1 MTGRWGPPSLP
12 AVEEAE
18 RARAALVR
26 MLQDAHAGE
35 LAAAHAYRGHWRSLR
50 RRHPDQ
56 AAEILRIEAAEWHHR
71 NRVAEM
77 LDDLGEA
84 PRPRREALMGAIGAF
99 FGSLCWVAPWFGPM
113 YAAGR
118 LEAMNVGQY
127 ATARADATTLGL
139 IDWADDLEAMRVEE
153 LRHEVFFGD
162 MVRGHRLLPLAVR
175 VGGWSPPDA
184 ERPAAPASP
193 S

>member
-1 MTGRWGPPSLP
+1 MGGRRRVRTVEAVVTDDP
-12 AVEEAE
+12 ALVE
-18 RARAALVR
+18 ARRALVR

-35 LAAAHAYRGHWRSLR
+35 LAAAFAYRGHARSLR

-56 AAEILRIEAAEWHHR
+56 AHHVQVIEAAEWHHR
-71 NRVAEM
+71 NRVAEL

-84 PRPRREALMGAIGAF
+84 PRPGRELLMGTIGRF
-99 FGSLCWVAPWFGPM
+99 FGALCWISGWFGPM

-139 IDWADDLEAMRVEE
+139 AAMLPELEAMEVEE
-153 LRHEVFFGD
+153 QRHEDHFAD
-162 MVRGHRLLPLAVR
+162 LVRGHPLLPVAAFFL
-175 VGGWSPPDA
+175 GW
-184 ERPAAPASP
+184 RPT
-193 S
+193 

>member
-1 MTGRWGPPSLP
+1 
-12 AVEEAE
+12 VEADLVEA
-18 RARAALVR
+18 RRALVR

-35 LAAAHAYRGHWRSLR
+35 LAAAFAYRGHTRSLR

-56 AAEILRIEAAEWHHR
+56 AHAIQVIETAEWHHR
-71 NRVAEM
+71 NRVAEL

-84 PRPRREALMGAIGAF
+84 PRPGRELLMGTIGRF
-99 FGSLCWVAPWFGPM
+99 FGSLCWVGGWFGPM

-139 IDWADDLEAMRVEE
+139 AAMLPELEAMEAEE
-153 LRHEVFFGD
+153 QRHEDYFAD
-162 MVRGHRLLPLAVR
+162 QVRGHPLLPLAALLL
-175 VGGWSPPDA
+175 GW
-184 ERPAAPASP
+184 RPAPA
-193 S
+193 